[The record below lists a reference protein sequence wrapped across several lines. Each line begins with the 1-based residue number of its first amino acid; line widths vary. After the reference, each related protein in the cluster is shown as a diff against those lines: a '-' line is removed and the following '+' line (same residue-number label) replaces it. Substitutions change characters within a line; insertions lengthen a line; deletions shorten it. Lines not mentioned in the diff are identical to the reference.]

1 MKQTKQ
7 FLRPLLMA
15 IVMMALSPAKAWAE
29 KTFKILVS
37 DDATSATLLYDE
49 DSHRGSI
56 ILYSMSEFNNWS
68 NNINNITLDPSM
80 ADYRPTDCS
89 EWFYD
94 FSGVTTINGLEY
106 LNTSE
111 VTSMYGMF
119 RDCRKLTS
127 LDLSNFD
134 TSKVTNMSYMFYE
147 CQALSSITFPASFN
161 TSKVTNM
168 ADMFFNCQTLTSL
181 DVSCFDTQEVTNM
194 HGMFSG
200 CQNLTSLS
208 VSSFNTCNVEDM
220 SYLFQNCKNLS
231 SLSLANFNTE
241 KVTTMELMFYYCS
254 GLTSLDL
261 SSFVPKNV
269 TTMKQMFEGCTKLA
283 SIDLSNFNTAKVTY
297 MSRMFRDCQALTS
310 LDLSSFN
317 TAKVTKL
324 GMMFY
329 NCYKLKYFKF
339 GNFDMSSVLDS
350 DNFNVVANC
359 NAEDKEIIF
368 TSIPYI
374 KDGTTSIK
382 PLTNVASITYQLD
395 DNSTI
400 FTGDTYPPAASTTN
414 ATYSHEMSN
423 EYETLVLPFAVTYT
437 ADNGNYKLYRLS
449 GTTGSDLYFT
459 EYADGA
465 EIAAGTPMAVKAV
478 GSKNGAGKYEISFAG
493 SGAVNTTITPVTK
506 GSITFTGTYSDVKL
520 NAGAGYNFDGEKFV
534 CTTEQ
539 VTESPFR
546 CYITASAEELPA
558 ELRLVEHTHTEVTD
572 AEVPATCT
580 TPGHTAGKHCS
591 VCGEVLE
598 GLEEIPA
605 LGHTFTS
612 KTLTAE
618 PDEHGLYAYACDRG
632 CGAHSDDH
640 IVKGNGE
647 GNNIELIATTD
658 SETGITTYSAES
670 VIIEDGKPFYSPVEF
685 TTTDVDMGRQF
696 TQSIGDAVVPA
707 TIMLPFRMEAGEVST
722 VNPQGVR
729 TGTKF
734 YSFTS
739 LDYNSANDRWEANM
753 DIVIDDLEA
762 YTPYMVVLTDG
773 EEIPFG
779 NAPVTFTQTPAEMNN
794 ISSSDGEWSFVATN
808 EAKVW
813 TAADFGHGEA
823 YYGFAA
829 GNETTPEGKFVKVGT
844 GASIDPL
851 RAYIMKNVQTR
862 GSASNA
868 PSRALTASQLPSTIG
883 VRLNETYATGIGT
896 LNTETGE
903 FTFDGWYD
911 LQGRRISEP
920 VKNGISVKND
930 KKILVK

>member
-37 DDATSATLLYDE
+37 DDSKSATLFYDE
-49 DSHRGSI
+49 DAHEGSNRF
-56 ILYSMSEFNNWS
+56 SMSEFKNLS
-68 NNINNITLDPSM
+68 NSINNITLDPSM

-89 EWFYD
+89 GWFYG
-94 FSGVTTINGLEY
+94 FSDVTTINGLEY

-119 RDCRKLTS
+119 RNCRKLTS

-134 TSKVTNMSYMFYE
+134 TSKVTNMSYMFGSCE
-147 CQALSSITFPASFN
+147 ILSTLTFPASFN
-161 TSKVTNM
+161 TSKVT
-168 ADMFFNCQTLTSL
+168 DMSYMFNNCQALTSL
-181 DVSCFDTQEVTNM
+181 DVSCFDTQEVMNM
-194 HGMFSG
+194 KSMFSG

-208 VSSFNTCNVEDM
+208 VSSFNTCNVENM
-220 SYLFQNCKNLS
+220 TNMFQNCKNLS
-231 SLSLANFNTE
+231 SLSLASFNTE
-241 KVTTMELMFYYCS
+241 KVTTMEMMFYNCS

-283 SIDLSNFNTAKVTY
+283 SIDLSNFNTAKVTN
-297 MSRMFRDCQALTS
+297 MSRMFSDCQALTS

-317 TAKVTKL
+317 TAKVTQL
-324 GMMFY
+324 GMMFCD
-329 NCYKLKYFKF
+329 CYKLKYFKF
-339 GNFDMSSVLDS
+339 GNFDMSSVANS
-350 DNFNVVANC
+350 DNYNVVANC

-374 KDGTTSIK
+374 KDGYMSIK

-400 FTGDTYPPAASTTN
+400 FTGATYPPAASTTS

-437 ADNGNYKLYRLS
+437 ADNGNYKLYNLS

-459 EYADGA
+459 EYANGA

-520 NAGAGYNFDGEKFV
+520 NAGAGCNFDGEKFV

-546 CYITASAEELPA
+546 CYITASGDELPA

-572 AEVPATCT
+572 EEVPATCT

-618 PDEHGLYAYACDRG
+618 PDEHGLYAYVCDREG
-632 CGAHSDDH
+632 CEGHSDYNVVKASDGVGATTIELTATTVGETTTYTAEAPVTLTDAGGFASPVPFTAASITYTRTLAADKWGTLCLPYALSAKDGYEYYTLSAATSEEVTLSKIDEVPAGTPVLVRHSDD
-640 IVKGNGE
+640 GNLSLTESKVLVGINSADGSSA
-647 GNNIELIATTD
+647 GNLKLMGTFVPKEVNTGYYLDASDSQLHSIELYC
-658 SETGITTYSAES
+658 SEKSKPSLTIPAFRAWFASSSPTGAPLRI
-670 VIIEDGKPFYSPVEF
+670 
-685 TTTDVDMGRQF
+685 
-696 TQSIGDAVVPA
+696 
-707 TIMLPFRMEAGEVST
+707 
-722 VNPQGVR
+722 N
-729 TGTKF
+729 
-734 YSFTS
+734 
-739 LDYNSANDRWEANM
+739 
-753 DIVIDDLEA
+753 IDDDEA
-762 YTPYMVVLTDG
+762 TAIAAISALT
-773 EEIPFG
+773 
-779 NAPVTFTQTPAEMNN
+779 
-794 ISSSDGEWSFVATN
+794 
-808 EAKVW
+808 
-813 TAADFGHGEA
+813 
-823 YYGFAA
+823 
-829 GNETTPEGKFVKVGT
+829 EGK
-844 GASIDPL
+844 AEI
-851 RAYIMKNVQTR
+851 
-862 GSASNA
+862 
-868 PSRALTASQLPSTIG
+868 
-883 VRLNETYATGIGT
+883 
-896 LNTETGE
+896 
-903 FTFDGWYD
+903 YD
-911 LQGRRISEP
+911 MNGRRIQSLQKG
-920 VKNGISVKND
+920 VNIMKYGNGKT
-930 KKILVK
+930 KKVIIK